1 MYQALYRKYR
11 PSTFDEVSG
20 QDHITSV
27 LKYQTAN
34 SKVSHA
40 YLFCGSRG
48 TGKTSC
54 AKILAKAVNCLDPIN
69 GNPCNKCDA
78 CRAIDSGATTDVL
91 EMDAASNN
99 GVDNVRQI
107 RDEVIYTPSQLK
119 YRVYIIDEVHMLS
132 GSAFNAL
139 LKTLEEPPSY
149 VVFILATTEMHK
161 LPSTII
167 SRCQRFDFR
176 RITSEIIADRL
187 EYIANCEQFELDRD
201 AAMVIA
207 KLAQGGMRDAVS
219 LTELC
224 ASHRER
230 ITASLACNVLGVSGR
245 DSLHALISAISERDY
260 GKIFALM
267 AELNSS
273 SRDISVFWQELIA
286 YYRDMLVVHTIK
298 DACRYLELTESEFA
312 QLKSDASHWSVAQLI
327 NHSRLLEEANQS
339 MQRSGN
345 GKRYIAEMALLRL
358 CDTSLDNSSDAMLS
372 RIEALE
378 SRMAMLASGGAVS
391 VAAESPTHI
400 KTEPKSLQTPETAV
414 NTEAKEDIKKST
426 QSKEASGKEFTA
438 WADAV
443 DRILRSN
450 PTMSGMFDGSS
461 AVSDGAGYT
470 IYVKSVFAKT
480 MLSRANGPAVIAAGI
495 SLASGQSVSADC
507 IKIEIKDTKPKG
519 GDAMDDLFS

>member
-54 AKILAKAVNCLDPIN
+54 AKILAKAVNCLHPID
-69 GNPCNKCDA
+69 GNPCNECDA

-176 RITSEIIADRL
+176 RITSEVIADRL
-187 EYIANCEQFELDRD
+187 EYIANSEQFELDRD
-201 AAMVIA
+201 AALVIA

-230 ITASLACNVLGVSGR
+230 ITASLACEVLGVSGR
-245 DSLHALISAISERDY
+245 DSLHALISAISEKDY
-260 GKIFALM
+260 GKIFAIM

-273 SRDISVFWQELIA
+273 SRDISVFWQELIG

-298 DACRYLELTESEFA
+298 DACRYLELTESEFI
-312 QLKSDASHWSVAQLI
+312 QLKSDASLWSVAQLI

-378 SRMAMLASGGAVS
+378 SRFAMLASSGAAS
-391 VAAESPTHI
+391 GASEGAPHT
-400 KTEPKSLQTPETAV
+400 KAEPKKEEIPDTKVKVEVKEEEQRPTA
-414 NTEAKEDIKKST
+414 AKNE
-426 QSKEASGKEFTA
+426 SGKELTV

-443 DRILRSN
+443 DRILKSN

-461 AVSDGAGYT
+461 AFTDGSSYT

-495 SLASGQSVSADC
+495 SLASGQSVSADS